1 MALISTSGPSE
12 HLAETPLGHTA
23 LHDQVRAHA
32 LETFG
37 EEAKALH
44 WLNRPSHLWGVKP
57 PPTSS
62 RPNPRKWNANSSGS
76 TTEFF
81 CLIVYGLTRLRY
93 SSLDGEG
100 ARRVGGRCNPIG
112 IAAVY
117 ASEHVSLAIR

>member
-44 WLNRPSHLWGVKP
+44 WLNRPSHLWGSKTPADVLKTQP
-57 PPTSS
+57 QEVE
-62 RPNPRKWNANSSGS
+62 RELVR
-76 TTEFF
+76 
-81 CLIVYGLTRLRY
+81 I
-93 SSLDGEG
+93 DH
-100 ARRVGGRCNPIG
+100 G
-112 IAAVY
+112 IF
-117 ASEHVSLAIR
+117 I